1 MKIIHLLFSLFF
13 WVSLYGQ
20 KLIIPDSTH
29 VQEIRISPSDAFG
42 GTVSEL
48 LDSVLYFKLEKPSK
62 DWVGNLHN
70 YYIINDKLVLSDG
83 LIKGDMWLYNLTGK
97 FIKKPTVSSDIVR
110 NNTIFY
116 NVDNTHL
123 YLSDVYSEKANSEGV
138 IMDGLKFSLNGDL
151 LEEFPLRY
159 KKYKGKKL
167 QIEGTVWFDKDEFW
181 FLRPQR
187 AYKESNNVILY
198 QKTTSEEILP
208 LLSIDTTDRDYSKI
222 QIHNT
227 NQFFTSFTKDK
238 NYLYYSNPFSYEVAE
253 VTKDGLEK
261 VYKFIL
267 PLKNTASLEVYD
279 NKTYK
284 KNKFDFFK
292 ANPDLVVA
300 IDNINRYKQYLLFTL
315 NRGLKGR
322 FAYSLNNGELI
333 NLAKIVPDQSNEYL
347 PIFSSINP
355 YLVSDGT
362 YLYTIIYSNDVNAS
376 INEFYKGKVLPEKIK
391 DLSKFNNP
399 ILVRFKL
406 K

>member
-1 MKIIHLLFSLFF
+1 MKIVQLFF
-13 WVSLYGQ
+13 TLFFCVSLYGQ
-20 KLIIPDSTH
+20 RLIIPDSTN

-48 LDSVLYFKLEKPSK
+48 LDSVVYIKLDKPSK

-97 FIKKPTVSSDIVR
+97 FINKLNVPNDIVR

-123 YLSDVYSEKANSEGV
+123 YLSDVYSEKVNSDGV
-138 IMDGLKFSLNGDL
+138 IMDGLKIPLNGDV
-151 LEEFPLRY
+151 LEEFPLRH
-159 KKYKGKKL
+159 KKYKGKQL
-167 QIEGTVWFDKDEFW
+167 QIEGTIWFDKDEFW
-181 FLRPQR
+181 FSRPQR
-187 AYKESNNVILY
+187 AYKESNKVIIY
-198 QKTTSEEILP
+198 QKITSEDILP

-222 QIHNT
+222 KIHNT
-227 NQFFTSFTKDK
+227 NQFFTSFAKDK

-253 VTKDGLEK
+253 VTKEGLNK

-267 PLKNTASLEVYD
+267 PLKNTASLKLYD
-279 NKTYK
+279 NELFKRN
-284 KNKFDFFK
+284 KNDFFK
-292 ANPDLVVA
+292 ANPDLVVS
-300 IDNINRYKQYLLFTL
+300 IDNINRYKEYLFFTF

-322 FAYSLNNGELI
+322 FAYSLNSGELI
-333 NLAKIVPDQSNEYL
+333 NLAQIVPDQSNEYL

-355 YLVSDGT
+355 HLVSDGT
-362 YLYTIIYSNDVNAS
+362 YLYTIIYSNDFNAC
-376 INEFYKGKVLPEKIK
+376 INEFYKGKVVPEKIK